1 MKTDDL
7 VNFLAT
13 GAAADAQP
21 SARRRMAQALLLA
34 VPVSLAIV
42 LLGYGVRPDLSLV
55 MTAPPFW
62 VKLGLPL
69 CLAVAAASTLARL
82 AVPGVALRG
91 AALAVAAPVLLL
103 WTLGMLSWFSLPQP
117 ERLPAL
123 LGQSWRS
130 CPWSIA
136 LIASPIFVATLL
148 ALRQLAPTR
157 PAGAGAAAG
166 ALAGGIG
173 ATLYAL
179 HCVELTLPFLAVWY
193 VLGMLIPV
201 LAGAWL
207 GPRLLRW

>member
-91 AALAVAAPVLLL
+91 AALAVAAPVVLL
-103 WTLGMLSWFSLPQP
+103 WALGLLSWFSLPVDA
-117 ERLPAL
+117 RMPAL

-130 CPWSIA
+130 CPLSIA
-136 LIASPIFVATLL
+136 LIASPVFVAALL

-157 PAGAGAAAG
+157 PAAAGAAAG
-166 ALAGGIG
+166 ALAGGAG
-173 ATLYAL
+173 AAIYAL